1 MTNGEGHTI
10 YMLGIGGIGMSAL
23 ARYYQSMGYA
33 IAGYDRTKSRLT
45 FQLEKEGMAIHY
57 EDRPELLPESIDMV
71 IYTPAVPHDLKEF
84 EALRQRELPILKRS
98 EALGKISK
106 DHFTIA
112 VAGTHGKT
120 TTTAMIAHILNHS
133 RLNTTAFIGGIAK
146 NFDSNL
152 LLGKPKDS
160 ILVVEA
166 DEFDRSFLQLHPDVS
181 IIGSIDADHLDIYGD
196 KEHLVESFND
206 FAKLTKRNVI
216 VREGLEVEAWNKITY
231 GFGDDCKYQIILG
244 NSGSG
249 YTMFYI
255 KGEGQE
261 KFKII
266 MPLAGIHNVLNATA
280 AFIAARRIGV
290 SRNAI
295 AEALHTFMGVKRRF
309 DVRINTEKYCY
320 IDDYAHHPEE
330 IRSCLQAIRDFYPN
344 RRLTLVFQPHLYSR
358 TRDFMDEFAEVL
370 ATADELI
377 LLDIYA
383 AREEPIEGVSSQ
395 VLLDKIQMPDKKL
408 VAKTQLIK
416 LIDNEKPELLVTM
429 GAGDIDRYVELF
441 EELIKSW

>member
-23 ARYYQSMGYA
+23 ARYYKSMGYA

-112 VAGTHGKT
+112 VSGTHGKT

-196 KEHLVESFND
+196 KEHLIESFND

-255 KGEGQE
+255 KGEGQD

-358 TRDFMDEFAEVL
+358 TRDFMDEFSEVL

-416 LIDNEKPELLVTM
+416 LIDSEKPELLVTM

>member
-23 ARYYQSMGYA
+23 ARYYKSMGYA

-112 VAGTHGKT
+112 VSGTHGKT

-255 KGEGQE
+255 KGEGQD

-295 AEALHTFMGVKRRF
+295 AEALHTFKGVKRRF

-330 IRSCLQAIRDFYPN
+330 IRSCLQAIKDFYPN

-416 LIDNEKPELLVTM
+416 LIDSEKPELLVTM

>member
-23 ARYYQSMGYA
+23 ARYYKSMGYA

-112 VAGTHGKT
+112 VSGTHGKT

-196 KEHLVESFND
+196 KEHLIESFND

-255 KGEGQE
+255 KGEGQD

-295 AEALHTFMGVKRRF
+295 AEALHTFKGVKRRF

-370 ATADELI
+370 SAADELI

>member
-112 VAGTHGKT
+112 VSGTHGKT

-255 KGEGQE
+255 KGEGQD

-280 AFIAARRIGV
+280 AFIAARQVGLEPE
-290 SRNAI
+290 AI
-295 AEALHTFMGVKRRF
+295 AEALASFKGVKRRF
-309 DVRINTEKYCY
+309 DIRVNNEKHCY

-330 IRSCLQAIRDFYPN
+330 IRSCLTAVKASLPEK
-344 RRLTLVFQPHLYSR
+344 RLTLVFQPHLFSR
-358 TRDFMDEFAEVL
+358 TRDFMDEFASVL
-370 ATADELI
+370 ALADELI
-377 LLDIYA
+377 LLDIYP
-383 AREEPIEGVSSQ
+383 ARELPIEGITSKA
-395 VLLDKIQMPDKKL
+395 LLDKVQMSDKHICQKSE
-408 VAKTQLIK
+408 LIN
-416 LIDNEKPELLVTM
+416 LIDSEKPELLVTM
-429 GAGDIDRYVELF
+429 GAGDIDRFVEPL
-441 EELIKSW
+441 EKMIKTW

>member
-196 KEHLVESFND
+196 KEHLIESFND

-255 KGEGQE
+255 KGEGQD

-358 TRDFMDEFAEVL
+358 TRDFMDEFSEVL

-416 LIDNEKPELLVTM
+416 LIDSEKPELLVTM

>member
-112 VAGTHGKT
+112 VSGTHGKT

-255 KGEGQE
+255 KGEGQD

-295 AEALHTFMGVKRRF
+295 AEALHTFKGVKRRF

-416 LIDNEKPELLVTM
+416 LIDSEKPELLVTM

>member
-71 IYTPAVPHDLKEF
+71 IYTPAVPQDLNEF

-166 DEFDRSFLQLHPDVS
+166 DEFDRSFLQLHPDIS

-216 VREGLEVEAWNKITY
+216 VREGLDVEAWNKITY

-255 KGEGQE
+255 KGEGQD

-295 AEALHTFMGVKRRF
+295 AEALHTFKGVKRRF

-416 LIDNEKPELLVTM
+416 LIDSEKPELLVTM

>member
-57 EDRPELLPESIDMV
+57 EDNPELLPESIDMV

-84 EALRQRELPILKRS
+84 ETLRQRELPILKRS

-255 KGEGQE
+255 KGEGQD

-295 AEALHTFMGVKRRF
+295 AEALHTFKGVKRRF

-416 LIDNEKPELLVTM
+416 LIDSEKPELLVTM

>member
-23 ARYYQSMGYA
+23 ARYYKSMGYA

-112 VAGTHGKT
+112 VSGTHGKT

-255 KGEGQE
+255 KGEGQD

-370 ATADELI
+370 STADELI

-416 LIDNEKPELLVTM
+416 LIDSEKPELLVTM

>member
-23 ARYYQSMGYA
+23 ARYYQSKGYT

-57 EDRPELLPESIDMV
+57 DDNPELLPESIDMV

-133 RLNTTAFIGGIAK
+133 RLNTTAFIGGIAN

-166 DEFDRSFLQLHPDVS
+166 DEFDHSFLQLHPDVS
-181 IIGSIDADHLDIYGD
+181 VIGSIDADHLDIYGD
-196 KEHLVESFND
+196 KEHLVESFNA

-216 VREGLEVEAWNKITY
+216 VREGLEVESWNKITY
-231 GFGDDCKYQIILG
+231 GFGDDCKYQIIMG
-244 NSGSG
+244 NSGNG

-255 KGEGQE
+255 KGEGQD

-295 AEALHTFMGVKRRF
+295 AEALHTFKGVKRRF
-309 DVRINTEKYCY
+309 DIRVNNEKYCY

-330 IRSCLQAIRDFYPN
+330 IRSCLQAVRDFYPN

-377 LLDIYA
+377 LLGIYA
-383 AREEPIEGVSSQ
+383 AREEPIEGVSSEI
-395 VLLDKIQMPDKKL
+395 LLDKIQMADKKL
-408 VAKTQLIK
+408 VAKTKLIK
-416 LIDNEKPELLVTM
+416 LIDSEKPELLVTM
-429 GAGDIDRYVELF
+429 GAGDIDRYVELL

>member
-23 ARYYQSMGYA
+23 ARYYKSMGYA

-112 VAGTHGKT
+112 VSGTHGKT

-255 KGEGQE
+255 KGEGQD

-416 LIDNEKPELLVTM
+416 LIDSEKPELLVTM